1 MSAYSAVSISW
12 NAYLKLHLG
21 IVLVVLMPGPLPSTV
36 SYVAQK
42 ESGWLALNDLRW
54 RSLRMQKRSPYEDF
68 AECESPAE
76 K

>member
-1 MSAYSAVSISW
+1 MSAYSAASISW

-21 IVLVVLMPGPLPSTV
+21 IVLVVLLHGTLSSTV
-36 SYVAQK
+36 FYVEQK
-42 ESGWLALNDLRW
+42 ESGWLALNDLPW